1 MATHEEIKVMS
12 SDIKVIEMPDQ
23 LDELSMANVK
33 GGNKEPDKPQCCD
46 ANHACNVN
54 NS

>member
-33 GGNKEPDKPQCCD
+33 GGNYF
-46 ANHACNVN
+46 
-54 NS
+54 